1 MKFDIYQSDVLE
13 KASNTIYKNHI
24 EVTDETSLKK
34 LFLRILCVLYIKIII
49 AQTTIT

>member
-34 LFLRILCVLYIKIII
+34 AVSKDFVCAL
-49 AQTTIT
+49 